1 MDRDT
6 LRFREELKIQ
16 AFSDVCNASLLK
28 DKDKDRDRGKGEK
41 VKRAST

>member
-16 AFSDVCNASLLK
+16 AFSDVCNASLSK
-28 DKDKDRDRGKGEK
+28 DKDRGKGEK
-41 VKRAST
+41 VKRASTWE